1 MKNVIVCFLV
11 LIYSFG
17 NSQSINFP
25 DHFKKTMI
33 AKLQSGDSLTYYQC
47 HVDSASQELTTA
59 SGQKIKAKKK
69 KITITEKF
77 VVFKKDSVYSC
88 KYYTSSITNY
98 PNKKFPYLTLMEVKN
113 WEFETKGI
121 RLLTSDEVLM
131 MAAIETKTH
140 SITHYQLNI
149 NKTCPNEL
157 IIKSSK
163 NVEQFIVEG
172 NYILSKNL
180 KGL

>member
-59 SGQKIKAKKK
+59 SGQKIKAKKRK
-69 KITITEKF
+69 
-77 VVFKKDSVYSC
+77 
-88 KYYTSSITNY
+88 
-98 PNKKFPYLTLMEVKN
+98 
-113 WEFETKGI
+113 
-121 RLLTSDEVLM
+121 
-131 MAAIETKTH
+131 
-140 SITHYQLNI
+140 
-149 NKTCPNEL
+149 
-157 IIKSSK
+157 
-163 NVEQFIVEG
+163 
-172 NYILSKNL
+172 
-180 KGL
+180 